1 MKKLNNKYKGWDSE
15 EHLDEFNIWNT
26 YSNYEFKFKWGSFLE
41 NKILNQVLKSK
52 NDIKVIEVGCATGTT
67 VRWLKLNGT
76 FNNKNYTGIDL
87 SGPTIK
93 KAKKMYPGAIF
104 KKVDLNYLNNLT
116 FKYDYV
122 FSRDT
127 LMHQEKPLDFLDSLL
142 SVSEKGLILRTRT
155 KDNGKTEFDF
165 EKSCQMHYNKYWMP
179 YIVMNVNEILDF
191 LSSFK
196 FIEKVTI
203 NRSYEILGGHNYRF
217 LPKDLYLKNA
227 GGAETTIHIKIDR
240 SKNRKK
246 FKTIYTNIKEGR
258 SLINEKEFK
267 KYFFAIIRRLKI
279 I

>member
-1 MKKLNNKYKGWDSE
+1 MKKLNNSYRGWDSE

-26 YSNYEFKFKWGSFLE
+26 YSNYEFKYKWGSFLE

-52 NDIKVIEVGCATGTT
+52 NDIKVIEVGCAAGTT

-87 SGPTIK
+87 SGPTLK

-127 LMHQEKPLDFLDSLL
+127 LMHQEKPLDFLNSLL

-165 EKSCQMHYNKYWMP
+165 KKSCQMHYDKYWMP
-179 YIVMNVNEILDF
+179 YIVMNINEILDF

-196 FIEKVTI
+196 FVKKVII

-217 LPKDLYLKNA
+217 LPKDLFLKNA

-240 SKNRKK
+240 SKNYKK